1 MGFVGKVF
9 KSIFSPSIPST
20 SIYMPSNTQQSL
32 TGRDLVASTESA
44 APEAPIMGGTDKKKR
59 RGIESL
65 LVPSEYLFKG
75 GN

>member
-9 KSIFSPSIPST
+9 KSIFSPSIPQAS
-20 SIYMPSNTQQSL
+20 TQQPTIS
-32 TGRDLVASTESA
+32 GRDLVASTESD
-44 APEAPIMGGTDKKKR
+44 APEAAQMGGADRNKKR

-65 LVPSEYLFKG
+65 LVPSETIFKG

>member
-1 MGFVGKVF
+1 MGFVGRFIKT
-9 KSIFSPSIPST
+9 IFSPSIPQASV
-20 SIYMPSNTQQSL
+20 QQPTI

-44 APEAPIMGGTDKKKR
+44 TPEAPVMGGTDNKQR

-65 LVPSEYLFKG
+65 LVPTESIYKG